1 MADLDFLKTV
11 DNLTSGNGALAAR
24 LKTIVRALA
33 DLRKLCTNPIKRKAP
48 AKKVVK
54 IDNAE
59 KKSPGVRGKKCLDGL
74 QALQGRVHAAL
85 GADRGLY

>member
-11 DNLTSGNGALAAR
+11 DNLTSEETCALR
-24 LKTIVRALA
+24 GSVEDDSEGALA
-33 DLRKLCTNPIKRKAP
+33 DLRKLCTNPIKRKTP

-59 KKSPGVRGKKCLDGL
+59 KKKAPWSRGRKKMF
-74 QALQGRVHAAL
+74 R
-85 GADRGLY
+85 